1 MAVAINVMFFVCEK
15 HHWIPLCVFYKN
27 RYQKNKKKKLNY
39 VASTHNIWQVDI
51 KQNKTKPQF
60 IARFLLFS
68 KNFSKLFFLKKFFF
82 FFFETYYCNKKY
94 LSVVV
99 GSEHVLLCSVLFCF
113 MEWSMVSLI
122 HTRICLWL
130 INQKCQCIGWWYI
143 RIRQFVKKTRN

>member
-51 KQNKTKPQF
+51 KQNKTAIYSTFFVVLKEF
-60 IARFLLFS
+60 FKIIFLEEI
-68 KNFSKLFFLKKFFF
+68 